1 LERNAHFDRASLALL
16 ITIGVC
22 IGTNEALIRLDYFVE
37 GYTLRAA
44 RTKSN
49 KAHLSY
55 SQKIHPTSGALHRN
69 LVAQITRSYSIDKT
83 SYSQKP
89 FSSWKSLK

>member
-1 LERNAHFDRASLALL
+1 MERHVHFDRASLALL

-55 SQKIHPTSGALHRN
+55 SQKIHPTSSALHRN
-69 LVAQITRSYSIDKT
+69 LVAQSQEATVLTRLATHKNI
-83 SYSQKP
+83 
-89 FSSWKSLK
+89 FHHGRV